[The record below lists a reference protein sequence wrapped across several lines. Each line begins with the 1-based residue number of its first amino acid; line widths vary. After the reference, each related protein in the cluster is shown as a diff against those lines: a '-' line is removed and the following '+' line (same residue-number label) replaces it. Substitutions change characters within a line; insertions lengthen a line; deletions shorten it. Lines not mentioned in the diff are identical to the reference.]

1 MDVSFNLSIPNF
13 FGINRTVRATV
24 RFTIFQILILIL
36 RGKNKKAFVPCEG
49 GNSGSNSSA
58 GGLENPPKS
67 VAGNCDWIKGFVS
80 WSALALWNRFL
91 AWATAGTSSSSGD
104 VLMLISSGKR
114 EGERRRIS
122 SKKPHFCF
130 SKNAVK
136 HFKIDIQF
144 NNSFQK
150 I

>member
-1 MDVSFNLSIPNF
+1 
-13 FGINRTVRATV
+13 
-24 RFTIFQILILIL
+24 
-36 RGKNKKAFVPCEG
+36 
-49 GNSGSNSSA
+49 
-58 GGLENPPKS
+58 
-67 VAGNCDWIKGFVS
+67 
-80 WSALALWNRFL
+80 
-91 AWATAGTSSSSGD
+91 
-104 VLMLISSGKR
+104 MLISSGKR

-122 SKKPHFCF
+122 SKKPHFGL